1 MSLSAATWASAYPAG
16 DNGVLLPVHRAVATA
31 ALRVPNG
38 PAVVEE
44 GDRSWS
50 YRELCSWA
58 GELAERLREAGVGPG
73 AAVALRLPRSARL
86 VVSLLAVFETG
97 AAAVVLDP
105 RTPAERLAAVEA
117 DAGCV
122 AVLVPA
128 GKTGRPGGPRPVTV
142 PASPGAASRTT
153 EALRPAVPDGELDRV
168 ACVFYTSGSTGRPK
182 GVQVTHRNL
191 GRFAADPHWDG
202 AGHRVTALLSA
213 LGFDALSHDLWP
225 PLTRGGTVVVPA
237 EDRVDAHRLAALV
250 ATHGVTGI
258 FLTAAWFAQIAADAP
273 GALRGLHTVLAGGD
287 AVDPQ
292 AFARVRA
299 ACPELVLGNG
309 YGPTECTTFTTLHL
323 VSPGEPVPVGRVPIG
338 AGLPG
343 VTVRLLGPGLTEVP
357 AGEPGEL
364 YVAGEQVARGYLGL
378 PGLTAERF
386 VADPYGPAGA
396 RMYRT
401 GDLAVRGPDGAL
413 EYLGRD
419 DDQVKIRGH
428 RVEPG
433 EARAALAALPG
444 VAQAVVVTRD
454 RRLVGYAVPERGETS
469 VTGEDLRVRLSRVL
483 PEYLV
488 PSAVVLID
496 EIPLTVNGKVDRAA
510 LPAPEAARGGA
521 GTARTPAE
529 RALCAAFAELLGL
542 PGAGTNDD
550 FFALGGD
557 SITAMRLVSRVRREN
572 VAISS
577 QDVFRLRTPSALAA
591 VAQAAAPAADLLHQS
606 ATGSLGLP
614 PIALW
619 LREQGEGVTEFV
631 QSVLVETPPGL
642 EHGAL
647 VRALQAVLDR
657 HDALRTRLPDP
668 STDAVWQPEV
678 LPPGEVEASAL
689 LDVVDVREL
698 PDAPAPRT
706 VQEAVGHAMRTLDLP
721 AGRILR
727 AVWWNAGSARPGR
740 LLLAVHHLVVDG
752 VSWQVLTQD
761 LARAAEDPRALG
773 AWGTA
778 TPYRRWVQAHNARA
792 DSAEVLATL
801 PHWRAASA
809 PAATPWPARGP
820 LDPELDTIATS
831 RSLESVL
838 PPEVGRALL
847 TTAPAYYGATTQEL
861 LLAAL
866 TVATARRGGPR
877 TLVLDTEGHGRDT
890 VAGPETEIS
899 ATVGWF
905 TCMFPVRLECPR
917 QAARPAADRAAQEA
931 ALADAV
937 RAVREQWQRVPRD
950 RASYGLLRHLHPQ
963 AAGLLAAA
971 PGRPVL
977 FNYLGRYAVPGRDPW
992 PYAAEAPVL
1001 GIHRAARQPL
1011 SHPLEINAVV
1021 DERTG
1026 EPLLTAVWRW
1036 SARLVDS
1043 GDAAGLAAEWT
1054 DVLAALARA
1063 ADAGARTPEVAGAK
1077 ERAEERER
1085 TGGAAVPA
1093 QRKEE
1098 QWPCSPLQEG
1108 MLYHAHKGGGAADP
1122 YHVQTALDLEGPVDA
1137 AALRVALSLLTDRHP
1152 ALRAGFR
1159 WDCQGRAVQSVPETV
1174 AVPLREADLTRLPE
1188 ADRERAAEEAARR
1201 DRDEPFD
1208 LAVPPL
1214 LRAVLLRLGE
1224 GRSRLLLSYH
1234 HVLMDGWSM
1243 QVALAD
1249 LADLYGQVASG
1260 AVPGPAAR
1268 PSALAYLRY
1277 VADRDVALAGK
1288 HWQTLLRGVTEPTLL
1303 TPPGGE
1309 ERARPHTVLLELP
1322 AERTAALRAR
1332 ARERALSLNTLVLGA
1347 WALVL
1352 AQLTG
1357 RTDVVFGTVVA
1368 DRPPHLPGVESMVG
1382 LMNNAV
1388 PVRVDTGAAGDR
1400 GGLLSALQ
1408 EQRTEMMPFQHL
1420 GMAEIIRSS
1429 GLRELFDTVVV
1440 LETYT
1445 DSFATQWGADLR
1457 VTSSRVENGTHYP
1470 LCLLVSPGE
1479 RMAVRVQYRPGRLSE
1494 AGARDIGARL
1504 VVALDA
1510 LTDDLSVP
1518 ATHPVAP
1525 AVAAARPRAA
1535 ERLPVPVP
1543 VLERFAAHV
1552 RTAPRRAAVV
1562 DGGGVLDY
1570 RGLDAASH
1578 RLAGELAARG
1588 IGTEDVVALCLRR
1601 GRDAVTA
1608 MLAVLK
1614 AGAAYMWLDP
1624 RHPAS
1629 RVAALAAEGRPALL
1643 VQQSEFHEALAL
1655 VPATV
1660 PRMPLEPH
1668 HVSPEPLPGDSPA
1681 RPARLPGHPAY
1692 VVHTSGTQGTPKAV
1706 VMPGSAMDRLVD
1718 WHERRFPAEPD
1729 AVTAQ
1734 FTSMAFDV
1742 ATQEVLTALC
1752 TGRTLAVPDADTR
1765 ADTTAWA
1772 AWLRTHRVTE
1782 LFAPTPVLAAL
1793 CEIADGERE
1802 SLPDLRHLVQ
1812 AGEALVVGP
1821 QLRTLCARGGKRLHN
1836 HYGPA
1841 ETHVVTAGEVTGDP
1855 AHWPARPAIGGPVP
1869 GSRVML
1875 LDAGLRPVPDG
1886 LAGELYLA
1894 GEQVARGYLG
1904 RPGLTSARFVADPW
1918 GPPGSR
1924 MYRTGDLARRLPDGT
1939 LEFTGRNDDQVKIR
1953 GHRIEPDEVR
1963 AALAA
1968 LPGVVQAAVV
1978 AGPDGRG
1985 GKELTGYAVGSSRTG
2000 APLEGG
2006 ALRDA
2011 LARVLPDF
2019 MLPARVMVLDG
2030 MPLTVNG
2037 KVDRRALPEPR
2048 RVPARIREPRTPAEL
2063 AVCETYADVLG
2074 LERVGIDDNF
2084 FDLGGHSL
2092 IAARLLQRLR
2102 GLFGPAVTLDQ
2113 VMQRATPAAL
2123 AAVLTPVPAPAAGPD
2138 PSPAPSAAAAAAAAA
2153 AADQGTAPATPTA
2166 PTGPCDAAVPARG

>member
-1 MSLSAATWASAYPAG
+1 MVRFRQPGGARTGRHVSASCIASMIFSAATRAPAYPVG
-16 DNGVLLPVHRAVATA
+16 DTGAPLPVHRAVATA
-31 ALRVPNG
+31 ALREPDR

-44 GDRSWS
+44 GGRSWS
-50 YRELCSWA
+50 YSEISFWA
-58 GELAERLREAGVGPG
+58 GELAASLRAAGVGPG

-86 VVSLLAVFETG
+86 VVSLLAVFEAG

-105 RTPAERLAAVEA
+105 RTPTERLAAIEA

-128 GKTGRPGGPRPVTV
+128 GEATRPGGPRPVTV
-142 PASPGAASRTT
+142 PASPAAAPDATGA
-153 EALRPAVPDGELDRV
+153 LDPAVPDGELDRV

-202 AGHRVTALLSA
+202 PGHRVTALVSA
-213 LGFDALSHDLWP
+213 LGFDALSHDLWL
-225 PLTRGGTVVVPA
+225 PLTRGGAVVVPA
-237 EDRVDAHRLAALV
+237 EDRMDAHRLAALIT
-250 ATHGVTGI
+250 AHGVTGI
-258 FLTAAWFAQIAADAP
+258 FLTAAWFAQIAADDP
-273 GALRGLHTVLAGGD
+273 GALRGLHTVLTGGE
-287 AVDPQ
+287 AADPT
-292 AFARVRA
+292 AFAQVRA
-299 ACPELVLGNG
+299 ACPQLVLGHV
-309 YGPTECTTFTTLHL
+309 YGPTECTTFTTLHPL
-323 VSPGEPVPVGRVPIG
+323 PPGQPVPEARVPIG
-338 AGLPG
+338 TGLPG
-343 VTVRLLGPGLTEVP
+343 VVVRLLGPDLAEVP
-357 AGEPGEL
+357 DGERGEV
-364 YVAGEQVARGYLGL
+364 YVAGDQVARGYLNR

-401 GDLAVRGPDGAL
+401 GDLAVRGADGAL
-413 EYLGRD
+413 EYVGRD

-433 EARAALAALPG
+433 EARAALAGLPG
-444 VAQAVVVTRD
+444 VTQAVVVARD
-454 RRLVGYAVPERGETS
+454 GRLIGYAVAERGATGI
-469 VTGEDLRVRLSRVL
+469 TGEDLRDRLTRVL

-488 PSAVVLID
+488 PSAVLLID
-496 EIPLTVNGKVDRAA
+496 DIPLTVNGKVDRAA
-510 LPAPEAARGGA
+510 LPAPASVRA
-521 GTARTPAE
+521 GTETARTPAE
-529 RALCAAFAELLGL
+529 RALCAAFAEVLGL
-542 PGAGTNDD
+542 PGTGPDDD

-577 QDVFRLRTPSALAA
+577 QDVFRLRTPAALAA
-591 VAQAAAPAADLLHQS
+591 AAQAAAPAADLLHQS
-606 ATGSLGLP
+606 ATGRLGLP

-619 LREQGEGVTEFV
+619 LREQGDGVAEFV
-631 QSVLVETPPGL
+631 QSVLLETPAGL
-642 EHGAL
+642 ERGAL
-647 VRALQAVLDR
+647 VAALQAVLDR

-668 STDAVWQPEV
+668 SAEAVWQPEV
-678 LPPGEVEASAL
+678 LPPGEVAAGSL

-698 PDAPAPRT
+698 PDAPSPRT
-706 VQEAVGHAMRTLDLP
+706 VQESVERAMRSLDLP
-721 AGRILR
+721 AGRTLR
-727 AVWWNAGSARPGR
+727 AVWWDAGPARPGR
-740 LLLAVHHLVVDG
+740 LLLAAHHLVVDG

-761 LARAAEDPRALG
+761 LARAAENPRGLG

-778 TPYRRWVQAHNARA
+778 TPYRRWVETHNARA
-792 DSAEVLATL
+792 DSTEVLATL
-801 PHWRAASA
+801 PHWRAASV
-809 PAATPWPARGP
+809 PSTTPWPARGP
-820 LDPELDTIATS
+820 LDPERDTIAAS
-831 RSLESVL
+831 RTLESVL
-838 PPEVGRALL
+838 PPEVGRSLL
-847 TTAPAYYGATTQEL
+847 TTAPAHFGATTQEL

-866 TVATARRGGPR
+866 TVAVARRGASR
-877 TLVLDTEGHGRDT
+877 TLVLDTEGHGRDVMDDGT
-890 VAGPETEIS
+890 DSEVA

-905 TCMFPVRLECPR
+905 TCMFPVRLECPER
-917 QAARPAADRAAQEA
+917 AARPAAGPGAEDT
-931 ALADAV
+931 ALAEAV

-971 PGRPVL
+971 PGRPLL

-1001 GIHRAARQPL
+1001 GIHRADRQPL
-1011 SHPLEINAVV
+1011 SHPLEVNAVV

-1036 SARLVDS
+1036 STRLVD
-1043 GDAAGLAAEWT
+1043 GDDVAGLAAEWSG
-1054 DVLAALARA
+1054 VLAALARA
-1063 ADAGARTPEVAGAK
+1063 ADAG
-1077 ERAEERER
+1077 
-1085 TGGAAVPA
+1085 TGRLPGTAAVPA
-1093 QRKEE
+1093 QRTEE
-1098 QWPCSPLQEG
+1098 RWPCSPLQEG
-1108 MLYHAHKGGGAADP
+1108 LLYHAHEGGGAADP
-1122 YHVQTALDLEGPVDA
+1122 YHVQTVLDLEGPVDA
-1137 AALRVALSLLTDRHP
+1137 AALRVALSALADRHP

-1159 WDCQGRAVQSVPETV
+1159 WDCRGRAVQSVPETV
-1174 AVPLREADLTRLPE
+1174 EVPLREADLTRLPE
-1188 ADRERAAEEAARR
+1188 ADRERAAAEETRR

-1208 LAVPPL
+1208 LAAPPL

-1234 HVLMDGWSM
+1234 HILMDGWSM

-1249 LADLYGQVASG
+1249 LADAYGQAASG
-1260 AVPGPAAR
+1260 AVPSLPAR
-1268 PSALAYLRY
+1268 PSALAYLHH
-1277 VADRDVALAGK
+1277 VADQDTELAGK
-1288 HWQTLLRGVTEPTLL
+1288 HWRTLLGDVTEPTLL
-1303 TPPGGE
+1303 TAPGGE
-1309 ERARPHTVLLELP
+1309 ERSRPHTVLLELP

-1388 PVRVDTGAAGDR
+1388 PVRVDTAAAGDR
-1400 GGLLSALQ
+1400 GGLLAALQ
-1408 EQRTEMMPFQHL
+1408 EQRTDMMPFQHL
-1420 GMAEIIRSS
+1420 GLAEIVRAA

-1445 DSFATQWGADLR
+1445 DAFATRWGSDLR
-1457 VTSSRVENGTHYP
+1457 VTASRVENGTHYP
-1470 LCLLVSPGE
+1470 LCVLVSPGE
-1479 RMAVRVQYRPGRLSE
+1479 RMKIRVQYRPGSLGES
-1494 AGARDIGARL
+1494 GARDIGERF
-1504 VVALDA
+1504 VEALGA
-1510 LTDDLSVP
+1510 LAGDLSVP
-1518 ATHPVAP
+1518 ATRPVVP
-1525 AVAAARPRAA
+1525 AVAAAPPHRA
-1535 ERLPVPVP
+1535 ESLPAPVP
-1543 VLERFAAHV
+1543 VLERFADHV
-1552 RTAPRRAAVV
+1552 RMAPGQPAVV
-1562 DGGGVLDY
+1562 DGGGALDY
-1570 RGLDAASH
+1570 RGLDAASD
-1578 RLAGELAARG
+1578 RLAAELAARG
-1588 IGTEDVVALCLRR
+1588 IGAEDVVALCLRR

-1614 AGAAYMWLDP
+1614 AGAAYLWLDP
-1624 RHPAS
+1624 RHPAP

-1643 VQQSEFHEALAL
+1643 LLQREFDEALAL
-1655 VPATV
+1655 VDAAV
-1660 PRMPLEPH
+1660 PRMPLEPR
-1668 HVSPEPLPGDSPA
+1668 HVSPEPLPDGRRV

-1706 VMPGSAMDRLVD
+1706 VMPGAAMDRLVD
-1718 WHERRFPAEPD
+1718 WHERRFPAEPG

-1765 ADTTAWA
+1765 ADAAAWT
-1772 AWLRTHRVTE
+1772 AWLRAHRVTE

-1793 CEIADGERE
+1793 CEFADGDRE

-1821 QLRTLCARGGKRLHN
+1821 QLRALCERGGKRLHN

-1841 ETHVVTAGEVTGDP
+1841 ETHVVTAGEVTGEP
-1855 AHWPARPAIGGPVP
+1855 ARWPARPGIGAPVP

-1886 LAGELYLA
+1886 LPGELYLA
-1894 GEQVARGYLG
+1894 GDQVARGYLG
-1904 RPGLTSARFVADPW
+1904 RPGLTAARFVADPW

-1978 AGPDGRG
+1978 ARPDGRG
-1985 GKELTGYAVGSSRTG
+1985 GKELTGYAVGSSEHG
-2000 APLEGG
+2000 AALEGA

-2011 LARVLPDF
+2011 LAQVLPDF
-2019 MLPARVMVLDG
+2019 MLPARVIVLDR

-2037 KVDRRALPEPR
+2037 KVDRRALPEPQ
-2048 RVPARIREPRTPAEL
+2048 RVPARIREPRTPAERVVTE
-2063 AVCETYADVLG
+2063 AYADVLG

-2092 IAARLLQRLR
+2092 LAARLLQRLR
-2102 GLFGPAVTLDQ
+2102 EHFGPAVSLDQ
-2113 VMQRATPAAL
+2113 VMRRATPAVLAAAL
-2123 AAVLTPVPAPAAGPD
+2123 APL
-2138 PSPAPSAAAAAAAAA
+2138 PAPSG
-2153 AADQGTAPATPTA
+2153 DPDPETA
-2166 PTGPCDAAVPARG
+2166 PTGSGVAPESVRG

>member
-1 MSLSAATWASAYPAG
+1 MIFSAATRAPAHPFG
-16 DNGVLLPVHRAVATA
+16 DTGAPLPVHRAVATA
-31 ALRVPNG
+31 ALREPDRT
-38 PAVVEE
+38 AVAEE
-44 GDRSWS
+44 GGRSWS
-50 YRELCSWA
+50 YSELCAWS
-58 GELAERLREAGVGPG
+58 GQLADRLRQAGVAPG
-73 AAVALRLPRSARL
+73 TTVALRLPRSARL
-86 VVSLLAVFETG
+86 IVALLAVFETG

-122 AVLVPA
+122 AVLVPE
-128 GKTGRPGGPRPVTV
+128 GETGRPGGPRPVAVTAP
-142 PASPGAASRTT
+142 PAAAAFSA
-153 EALRPAVPDGELDRV
+153 EPLRPAVPEGELDRV

-182 GVQVTHRNL
+182 GVQITHRNL

-202 AGHRVTALLSA
+202 PGHRVTALVSA
-213 LGFDALSHDLWP
+213 LGFDALSHDLWL
-225 PLTRGGTVVVPA
+225 PLTRGGTVVVPG

-250 ATHGVTGI
+250 ATYGVTGV
-258 FLTAAWFAQIAADAP
+258 FLTTAWFNQIAADDP
-273 GALRGLHTVLAGGD
+273 GALRGLHTVLTGGE
-287 AVDPQ
+287 AADPR
-292 AFARVRA
+292 AFAQVRA
-299 ACPELVLGNG
+299 ACPRVALGHV
-309 YGPTECTTFTTLHL
+309 YGPTECTTFTTLHPL
-323 VSPGEPVPVGRVPIG
+323 PPGRPVPEARVPIG

-343 VTVRLLGPGLTEVP
+343 TAVRLLGPDLGEVP
-357 AGEPGEL
+357 AGEAGEV
-364 YVAGEQVARGYLGL
+364 YVAGEQVARGYLNR

-413 EYLGRD
+413 EYLARD

-444 VAQAVVVTRD
+444 VARAVVVAREG
-454 RRLVGYAVPERGETS
+454 RLIGYAVAERDAPG
-469 VTGEDLRVRLSRVL
+469 VTGEDLRERLTRAL

-488 PSAVVLID
+488 PSAVLLID
-496 EIPLTVNGKVDRAA
+496 DIPLTVNGKVDRAA
-510 LPAPEAARGGA
+510 LPAPAAVHAGS
-521 GTARTPAE
+521 GTASTPAE
-529 RALCAAFAELLGL
+529 RALCAAFAEVLGL
-542 PGAGTNDD
+542 PGAGTDDD

-577 QDVFRLRTPSALAA
+577 QDVFRLRTPGALAA
-591 VAQAAAPAADLLHQS
+591 AAQAAAPAADLLHQS
-606 ATGSLGLP
+606 ATGNLGLP

-619 LREQGEGVTEFV
+619 LREQGDGVAEFV
-631 QSVLVETPPGL
+631 QSVLVETPAGL
-642 EHGAL
+642 ERGTL
-647 VRALQAVLDR
+647 VTALQAVLDR

-668 STDAVWQPEV
+668 SAETVWQPDV
-678 LPPGEVEASAL
+678 LPPGEVAASTL
-689 LDVVDVREL
+689 LEVVDVREL
-698 PDAPAPRT
+698 PDAPSART
-706 VQEAVGHAMRTLDLP
+706 VQRAVGRAMRSLDLP
-721 AGRILR
+721 AGRTLR
-727 AVWWNAGSARPGR
+727 AVWWDAGPARPGR
-740 LLLAVHHLVVDG
+740 LLLAAHHLVVDG
-752 VSWQVLTQD
+752 VSWQVIAQD

-778 TPYRRWVQAHNARA
+778 TPYRRWVETHNARA
-792 DSAEVLATL
+792 ADAEVVATL
-801 PHWRAASA
+801 RHWRAASA
-809 PAATPWPARGP
+809 RAATPWPARGP
-820 LDPELDTIATS
+820 LDPDLDTIATS
-831 RSLESVL
+831 RTLDSVL

-847 TTAPAYYGATTQEL
+847 TTAPAHYDATTQEL

-866 TVATARRGGPR
+866 VVAAARRGGPR
-877 TLVLDTEGHGRDT
+877 TLVLDTEGHGRDA
-890 VAGPETEIS
+890 VAGAADAEVS

-905 TCMFPVRLECPR
+905 TCMFPVRLGCPAR
-917 QAARPAADRAAQEA
+917 AARPAADPGAEES
-931 ALADAV
+931 ALAEAV
-937 RAVREQWQRVPRD
+937 RSVREQWRRVPQD

-1011 SHPLEINAVV
+1011 SHPLEVNAVV

-1026 EPLLTAVWRW
+1026 QPLLTAVWRW
-1036 SARLVDS
+1036 STRLVDHD
-1043 GDAAGLAAEWT
+1043 DAAALAAEWAG
-1054 DVLAALARA
+1054 VLAALARA
-1063 ADAGARTPEVAGAK
+1063 ADAGTRKGERAGAP
-1077 ERAEERER
+1077 
-1085 TGGAAVPA
+1085 AVPA
-1093 QRKEE
+1093 QRTEE
-1098 QWPCSPLQEG
+1098 RWPCSPLQEG
-1108 MLYHAHKGGGAADP
+1108 LLYHAHQGDGAADP
-1122 YHVQTALDLEGPVDA
+1122 YHVQTVLDLEGPVDS
-1137 AALRVALSLLTDRHP
+1137 AALRTALSALTDRHP

-1159 WDCQGRAVQSVPETV
+1159 WDCQGRAVQFVPGRVE
-1174 AVPLREADLTRLPE
+1174 VPLREADLSRLPKP
-1188 ADRERAAEEAARR
+1188 DRERAADEETRR
-1201 DRDEPFD
+1201 DREEPFD

-1234 HVLMDGWSM
+1234 HILMDGWSM

-1249 LADLYGQVASG
+1249 LADLYGQAASG
-1260 AVPGPAAR
+1260 AVPRLTAR
-1268 PSALAYLRY
+1268 PSALAYLRH
-1277 VADRDVALAGK
+1277 VGDQDGELAGK
-1288 HWQTLLRGVTEPTLL
+1288 HWQALLGDATEPTLL

-1309 ERARPHTVLLELP
+1309 GRTRPHTVRLELP
-1322 AERTAALRAR
+1322 AERTAALRAK

-1368 DRPPHLPGVESMVG
+1368 DRPPHLAGVESMVG

-1388 PVRVDTGAAGDR
+1388 PVRVDTASADDR
-1400 GGLLSALQ
+1400 GGLLAALQ
-1408 EQRTEMMPFQHL
+1408 DQRTEMMPFQHL
-1420 GMAEIIRSS
+1420 GLAEIIRAA

-1445 DSFATQWGADLR
+1445 DSFATRWGTDLR

-1470 LCLLVSPGE
+1470 LCVLVSPGE
-1479 RMAVRVQYRPGRLSE
+1479 RMRIRVQYQPDKFGE
-1494 AGARDIGARL
+1494 EGAREIGARF
-1504 VVALDA
+1504 VEALDA
-1510 LTDDLSVP
+1510 LAGDLSVP
-1518 ATHPVAP
+1518 AAHPVAP
-1525 AVAAARPRAA
+1525 ATPQVRPRTA
-1535 ERLPVPVP
+1535 ERLPDAVP

-1552 RTAPRRAAVV
+1552 RTAPERAAVV
-1562 DGGGVLDY
+1562 DGDGVLDY
-1570 RGLDAASH
+1570 RGLDAASE
-1578 RLAGELAARG
+1578 RLAEELAGRG
-1588 IGTEDVVALCLRR
+1588 VGAEDVVALCLRR
-1601 GRDAVTA
+1601 GRNAVTA

-1614 AGAAYMWLDP
+1614 AGAAYLWLDP
-1624 RHPAS
+1624 RHPAP
-1629 RVAALAAEGRPALL
+1629 RVAALASEGRPALL
-1643 VQQSEFHEALAL
+1643 VHQPEFDEALAL
-1655 VPATV
+1655 VDAAV
-1660 PRMPLEPH
+1660 PRMRLEPR
-1668 HVSPEPLPGDSPA
+1668 HVSPEPPVHDRPV

-1706 VMPGSAMDRLVD
+1706 VMPGAAVDRLVD
-1718 WHERRFPAEPD
+1718 WHERRFPAEPG

-1765 ADTTAWA
+1765 ADAAAWTE
-1772 AWLRTHRVTE
+1772 WLRTHRVTE

-1793 CEIADGERE
+1793 CEFADGERE
-1802 SLPDLRHLVQ
+1802 LLPDLRHLVQ

-1821 QLRTLCARGGKRLHN
+1821 QLRALCARGDKRLHN

-1841 ETHVVTAGEVTGDP
+1841 ETHVVTAGEVTGQP
-1855 AHWPARPAIGGPVP
+1855 AAWPARPGIGGPVP

-1894 GEQVARGYLG
+1894 GDQVARGYMG
-1904 RPGLTSARFVADPW
+1904 RPGLTAARFVADPW

-1978 AGPDGRG
+1978 AWPDGRG
-1985 GKELTGYAVGSSRTG
+1985 GKELTGYAVGASETG

-2011 LARVLPDF
+2011 LAQALPDY
-2019 MLPARVMVLDG
+2019 MLPARVIVLAG

-2037 KVDRRALPEPR
+2037 KVDRRALPEPQR
-2048 RVPARIREPRTPAEL
+2048 TPARIREPRTPAERVVTE
-2063 AVCETYADVLG
+2063 AYADVLG

-2092 IAARLLQRLR
+2092 LAARLLQRLR
-2102 GLFGPAVTLDQ
+2102 EHLGPEVTLDQ
-2113 VMQRATPAAL
+2113 VMRRATPAAL
-2123 AAVLTPVPAPAAGPD
+2123 AATLTAPPAPPAPAGKPGTGPAASTRRTV
-2138 PSPAPSAAAAAAAAA
+2138 PPAP
-2153 AADQGTAPATPTA
+2153 G
-2166 PTGPCDAAVPARG
+2166 GVPASPRH